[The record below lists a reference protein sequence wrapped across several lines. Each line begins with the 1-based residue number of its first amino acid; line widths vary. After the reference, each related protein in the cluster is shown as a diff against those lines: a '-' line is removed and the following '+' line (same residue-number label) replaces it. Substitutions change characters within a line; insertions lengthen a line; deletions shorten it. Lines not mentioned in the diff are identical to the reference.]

1 MLAIRTAQR
10 EIHDTF
16 VGIEVVIS
24 DYSNAAVP
32 VDQFFVVHI
41 DRITGDATVYHQGR
55 TIKTAHN
62 LSHNVT
68 PSDVQAFAICAVVS
82 LAFNISA

>member
-24 DYSNAAVP
+24 DYANPSVP

-55 TIKTAHN
+55 TIRTAHN
-62 LSHNVT
+62 LALDVT
-68 PSDVQAFAICAVVS
+68 PSDVEADRKSVV
-82 LAFNISA
+82 